1 MHVQLRKIMDK
12 MQKDKKAQMLLLI
25 GLEHKQGIYMP
36 PAPCIQHH
44 QRGGQTTQITCLT
57 QLLDTPLPSS
67 HRRNQLT
74 LTSVSKQGN
83 LLFVLSAPCC
93 SRYPSKALPEFLVW
107 PLINFC

>member
-12 MQKDKKAQMLLLI
+12 MQKYKKAQMLLLI
-25 GLEHKQGIYMP
+25 GLEHNIYMP

-57 QLLDTPLPSS
+57 QLLDIPLPSS

-83 LLFVLSAPCC
+83 L
-93 SRYPSKALPEFLVW
+93 
-107 PLINFC
+107 PLEKG